1 MQMDL
6 SPASR
11 DVLRPPA
18 PLRLVLVSLL
28 IALVLN
34 LMAWSGWMLKIR
46 PDFVLLMLLYWVVH
60 EPRNVGQLWGF
71 ALGLVMDVAD
81 SALLGQHALVY
92 VMAVFLAQLLR
103 IRILK
108 LTVME
113 QALHMLGILL
123 VAQLIYIGLNLSLG
137 RDFAGVALFVAPLL
151 GALLWVP
158 LDVLAKLPRFRRRGE
173 TVMM

>member
-1 MQMDL
+1 M
-6 SPASR
+6 
-11 DVLRPPA
+11 
-18 PLRLVLVSLL
+18 RLVLGSLL
-28 IALVLN
+28 VAVVLN
-34 LMAWSGWMLKIR
+34 VLPWSGWALTMR

-60 EPRNVGQLWGF
+60 EPRNAGQTWGF
-71 ALGLVMDVAD
+71 VLGLVMDVAD

-92 VMAVFLAQLLR
+92 VSAIFLAQLLR

-108 LTVME
+108 LTVPG

-137 RDFAGVALFVAPLL
+137 RDFAGLALIMSPLL
-151 GALLWVP
+151 GAILWMP
-158 LDVLAKLPRFRRRGE
+158 LDFLAKLPRFRRRGE

>member
-1 MQMDL
+1 MDL

-11 DVLRPPA
+11 DILRPPA
-18 PLRLVLVSLL
+18 PMRLVLGSLL
-28 IALVLN
+28 VALVLN
-34 LMAWSGWMLKIR
+34 VLPWSGWALTMR

-60 EPRNVGQLWGF
+60 EPRNIGQTWGF

-92 VMAVFLAQLLR
+92 VTAIFLAQLLR

-108 LTVME
+108 LTVAG

-123 VAQLIYIGLNLSLG
+123 IAQLIYIGLNLSLG
-137 RDFAGVALFVAPLL
+137 RDFAGLALIMSPLL
-151 GALLWVP
+151 GAILWMP
-158 LDVLAKLPRFRRRGE
+158 LDLLAKLPRFRRRGE
-173 TVMM
+173 TVML